1 MGVGDKPS
9 DQVDHEMSN
18 AAMAAVL
25 NLGNI
30 FELIMNGLNKRAPAQ
45 QAFIEQRQEPI
56 MPIFAKGGYQRR
68 PFSKRAWNKCFER

>member
-9 DQVDHEMSN
+9 DQVDHEISN

-45 QAFIEQRQEPI
+45 QEFIEQRQEPI
-56 MPIFAKGGYQRR
+56 THIFANGGYQLEALL
-68 PFSKRAWNKCFER
+68 KKGLK